1 MAFKG
6 EQLMN
11 NTKLNF
17 INDDDGIFLQ
27 IIQDGTDYYFEIMA
41 EPEAFDYISNNAYK
55 MELEDYGYGP
65 VKLNTGL
72 VCVYVGE
79 HTEFFMSYKDNQLLS
94 EWGIS
99 DEADKLMETE
109 LEKLCKAN
117 KIAA

>member
-1 MAFKG
+1 
-6 EQLMN
+6 MN

-17 INDDDGIFLQ
+17 ITEEDSIFLKVE
-27 IIQDGTDYYFEIMA
+27 DGENTDFFEIMT
-41 EPEAFDYISNNAYK
+41 EPQAFDYISNNAWK

-79 HTEFFMSYKDNQLLS
+79 HTEFFMSHKDEQLLYK
-94 EWGIS
+94 WGIS
-99 DEADKLMETE
+99 DEADKLIFEE
-109 LEKLCKAN
+109 LEKFCEAN

>member
-1 MAFKG
+1 
-6 EQLMN
+6 MN

-17 INDDDGIFLQ
+17 IKEEDSIFLKVENGENTALL
-27 IIQDGTDYYFEIMA
+27 DIMT
-41 EPEAFDYISNNAYK
+41 EPQAFDYISNNAWK
-55 MELEDYGYGP
+55 MELEDYGHGP

-79 HTEFFMSYKDNQLLS
+79 HTEFFMFYEDEQLLY

-99 DEADKLMETE
+99 DEAERLIETE
-109 LEKLCKAN
+109 LDKFREAN